1 MGEDSA
7 NIEAQRMLE
16 AFASVGA
23 TRFDMTWTNAAGD
36 KKEFRRGVPLAD
48 LRRTLPAILDHAIR
62 QQRNVIVRPHGPRV
76 TFIQLA
82 Q

>member
-23 TRFDMTWTNAAGD
+23 TRFDMTWTNAGGE

-48 LRRTLPAILDHAIR
+48 LRRTLPAM
-62 QQRNVIVRPHGPRV
+62 PP
-76 TFIQLA
+76 
-82 Q
+82 